1 MITIYKKKP
10 SKNDMELI
18 DLNDIF
24 FNKYTAELLDDKA
37 AALIEQIDQ
46 KCSANIR
53 SVQDLTEH
61 SANIGTY
68 LGLITPQKKL
78 LKAAL
83 SRFA

>member
-10 SKNDMELI
+10 SKNGMELI

-37 AALIEQIDQ
+37 ALIEQIDQ

-53 SVQDLTEH
+53 
-61 SANIGTY
+61 
-68 LGLITPQKKL
+68 
-78 LKAAL
+78 
-83 SRFA
+83 